1 MMSIPISLPN
11 HSSIAS
17 CWQTIGVT
25 GDRSCEKLSTLI
37 HCRNCPIYT
46 QAARQLFDRL
56 QSDDDST
63 PLQKRPIRSFVDPA
77 EINTSSLALFRI
89 DQQWFALPANLFQQ
103 VLTTRVVR
111 PIPHRSNEIL
121 QGLVNV
127 HGELILSVCLEKLLG
142 VERSNR
148 TPSFTPPRLIVVE
161 WQTAR
166 WSFTVDEFQGIET
179 ISADQLL
186 TPPSNVLNTFHTF
199 THSLLPFQDYT
210 VNCLDEFLL
219 FEALERTA
227 LP

>member
-1 MMSIPISLPN
+1 MMPIPISLPN

-17 CWQTIGVT
+17 CWRTIGVT
-25 GDRSCEKLSTLI
+25 GNRSCEKLSTLI

-56 QSDDDST
+56 QSDDDSS
-63 PLQKRPIRSFVDPA
+63 PLQKRPVRSSVDPA

-89 DQQWFALPANLFQQ
+89 AQQWFALPANLFQQ

-142 VERSNR
+142 VQRSNR
-148 TPSFTPPRLIVVE
+148 TLSFTPPRLIVVE
-161 WQTAR
+161 WQTSR

-179 ISADQLL
+179 IPADQLL

-199 THSLLPFQDYT
+199 THSLLHFQDYT

>member
-1 MMSIPISLPN
+1 MIATSILPN

-17 CWQTIGVT
+17 CWQTIGVM
-25 GDRSCEKLSTLI
+25 GDRSCEQLSTLI

-56 QSDDDST
+56 QPDDDST
-63 PLQKRPIRSFVDPA
+63 PLQKRPARSSVDPA

-89 DQQWFALPANLFQQ
+89 AQQWFALPANLFQQ
-103 VLTTRVVR
+103 VLTTRVIR

-142 VERSNR
+142 VQRSDR
-148 TPSFTPPRLIVVE
+148 TPSFTPPRLVVVE
-161 WQTAR
+161 WESSR

-186 TPPSNVLNTFHTF
+186 TPPSNVLSTFHTF
-199 THSLLPFQDYT
+199 THSLLPIQNYT